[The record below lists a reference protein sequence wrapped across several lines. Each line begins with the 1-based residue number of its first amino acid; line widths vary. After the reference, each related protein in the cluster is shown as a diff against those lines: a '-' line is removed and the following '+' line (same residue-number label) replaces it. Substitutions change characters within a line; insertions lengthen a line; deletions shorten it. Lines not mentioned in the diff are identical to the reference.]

1 VTLRLDHARDQ
12 LDQWQRGWTP
22 SAFALAVVKKFIDDR
37 GPNLGVQIAYWGFFS
52 VFALLLAFV
61 AILGFLFQGDPAFQK
76 DVRDSA
82 LEQMPVIGPQI
93 SANVGSL
100 AGSGVALAIGV
111 VAAVWTGLGAT
122 LAVGDAFDRLWA
134 VPRVNRAGFISSR
147 LRGLL
152 LLASA
157 GSLAVASTALVGL
170 VTDAQIHSALAEA
183 VSVIAAIGVDL
194 LVFVMCFRLLPSADI
209 TTRAVLPGAIVAAI
223 GWLALQAIGGVYV
236 SQVVKGAGETY
247 GGFAVV
253 VGLLSWLYLGA
264 QVTLIAAEIN
274 VVLAH
279 RLWPRSIGAILGPA
293 DQRALEDALRA
304 EQSDERMHIAVSFEV
319 AHDSTGAGAAP
330 PTTRAGCGAGSC
342 AGHLPAPLRSPSP
355 PKSITP
361 SDEGLG

>member
-1 VTLRLDHARDQ
+1 MVSLAAARDH
-12 LDQWQRGWTP
+12 LDQWQRRWTP

-82 LEQMPVIGPQI
+82 LAQMPVIGPQL

-111 VAAVWTGLGAT
+111 VAALWTGLGAT
-122 LAVGDAFDRLWA
+122 LAVGDAFDRLWT
-134 VPRVNRAGFISSR
+134 VPRVRRTGFVGSR

-157 GSLAVASTALVGL
+157 GSLFVVSTTLVGL
-170 VTDAQIHSALAEA
+170 ITDAQIHPALAQ
-183 VSVIAAIGVDL
+183 VLGVITATGVDL
-194 LVFVMCFRLLPSADI
+194 LLFLACFRVLTSADV
-209 TTRAVLPGAIVAAI
+209 TTRAVLPGAVVAAI

-236 SQVVKGAGETY
+236 ARVVKGASETY

-264 QVTLIAAEIN
+264 QLTLIAGEIN
-274 VVLAH
+274 VVLAR
-279 RLWPRSIGAILGPA
+279 RLWPRSMGATLGPA
-293 DQRALEDALRA
+293 DQRALEDAVKA
-304 EQSDERMHIAVSFEV
+304 EQSDDRLHITVSFE
-319 AHDSTGAGAAP
+319 AGRD
-330 PTTRAGCGAGSC
+330 RAGGASPC
-342 AGHLPAPLRSPSP
+342 AGHVSAPLRTSAP
-355 PKSITP
+355 PKRITP
-361 SDEGLG
+361 TDDGLG